1 MVLGFP
7 CCCWPYL
14 PFLGCATWVFLEVSL
29 LLLEKVA
36 SEEPL
41 PRGLDPSLAL
51 PQSNPSRR
59 SHYPNQI
66 ILSGG
71 THRSWFHVYCAPEL
85 SVLWKLPV
93 PYPASACQGSQSHKH
108 TVCWCSLYWRGR
120 GARVWSCPASQ
131 WGHSQALHAVSLPAE
146 VFVLRPYSFLALGCS
161 FWAEM
166 LHLIFNQIMSLTMT
180 FVVFPHTLHKQ
191 DFKVI

>member
-14 PFLGCATWVFLEVSL
+14 PFLGCATWVFVEVS

-36 SEEPL
+36 SEEPQ

-51 PQSNPSRR
+51 PQANPLD
-59 SHYPNQI
+59 SHTIQTKFYCQEVLTDHDSMFTVPLSCLCYGNFLSH
-66 ILSGG
+66 ILPRPAKVANP
-71 THRSWFHVYCAPEL
+71 TNTLCAGAL
-85 SVLWKLPV
+85 
-93 PYPASACQGSQSHKH
+93 C
-108 TVCWCSLYWRGR
+108 YWRSR
-120 GARVWSCPASQ
+120 GARVWSYPASQ
-131 WGHSQALHAVSLPAE
+131 WGHSQALHALSLPAE
-146 VFVLRPYSFLALGCS
+146 VFVLRPYSFLALSCS
-161 FWAEM
+161 FWAEV

-180 FVVFPHTLHKQ
+180 FVVFPHTFHKQ